1 MNARGILLSGLLL
14 LTHTASAGDKVNYHR
29 GNAGLQAFSV
39 TVNNQGPSPPGLPG
53 DHRPLVFGR
62 VRHPGSRRYIVHPP
76 VEKYSHR

>member
-39 TVNNQGPSPPGLPG
+39 TVNNQGHLPWPARRPSPIGI
-53 DHRPLVFGR
+53 R
-62 VRHPGSRRYIVHPP
+62 
-76 VEKYSHR
+76 